1 MVVPAPVTARIDLD
15 VPSAPTSLVITGRM
29 LVWSDSLGATWTMPS
44 DGSKP
49 AVQLSD
55 AQRPNF
61 AFHLVVAG
69 DAVFATSR
77 KDLLRVDPGGVQAM
91 NLKLEDLPE
100 ESAADAS
107 AVYIT
112 LFKRTKVMRV
122 PIAGGPP
129 AKLADVSRGVL
140 GIHGTTLYAASYST
154 GTLVALPTAGGPAKQ
169 LASNLPR
176 PTAVAADDSAVYVY
190 CERDKAIRRIE
201 LADGSVK
208 IIARDL
214 ENSDDLISD
223 GPYLWTFTWGAQP
236 GLVRVM
242 KDGSRAA
249 QRLTTDLKTPN
260 KVAVDAHAV
269 YVSSREHARIVKLV
283 KSALPAP

>member
-1 MVVPAPVTARIDLD
+1 MVVPAPVAARINLD
-15 VPSAPTSLVITGRM
+15 VPTAPTSIVVVGDTLH
-29 LVWSDSLGATWTMPS
+29 WSDSLGSIWTMPS

-49 AVQLSD
+49 AAQLSD

-61 AFHLVVAG
+61 AFHLVAAG
-69 DAVFATSR
+69 DAVVATSR
-77 KDLLRVDPGGVQAM
+77 KDLLRVEGGGVHAM
-91 NLKLEDLPE
+91 NLRLKELPE

-112 LFKRTKVMRV
+112 MFKRSEVTRI
-122 PIAGGPP
+122 PLRGGAPS
-129 AKLADVSRGVL
+129 KLAEVSRGVL
-140 GIHGTTLYAASYST
+140 GIHGGTLYAASYSA
-154 GTLVALPTAGGPAKQ
+154 GTLVAIPTAGGPAKQ

-176 PTAVAADDSAVYVY
+176 PTAVAADESAVYVY

-201 LADGSVK
+201 LAGGAVT

-223 GPYLWTFTWGAQP
+223 GPQLWTFTWGARP

-242 KDGSRAA
+242 KDGSRPV
-249 QRLTTDLKTPN
+249 QRLTTDIKTPN
-260 KVAVDAHAV
+260 KVAVDADAV
-269 YVSSREHARIVKLV
+269 YVSSREHNRIVKLV

>member
-1 MVVPAPVTARIDLD
+1 
-15 VPSAPTSLVITGRM
+15 PTSIVIVDDT
-29 LVWSDSLGATWTMPS
+29 LVWSDSLGATWMMPS

-49 AVQLSD
+49 AAQLSD

-69 DAVFATSR
+69 DTVFATSR
-77 KDLLRVDPGGVQAM
+77 KDLLRVQSDGVHAM
-91 NLKLEDLPE
+91 NLRLKELPE

-112 LFKRTKVMRV
+112 MFKRSEVMRI
-122 PIAGGPP
+122 PISGGAPT
-129 AKLADVSRGVL
+129 KLADVPRGVL
-140 GIHGTTLYAASYST
+140 GIHGGTLYAASYSA
-154 GTLVALPTAGGPAKQ
+154 GTLVAIPTAGGPAKQ

-190 CERDKAIRRIE
+190 CERDKAIRRID
-201 LADGSVK
+201 LAGGAVT

-214 ENSDDLISD
+214 ENSDDLVSD
-223 GPYLWTFTWGAQP
+223 GPYLWTITWGAQP

-242 KDGSRAA
+242 KDGSRPA
-249 QRLTTDLKTPN
+249 QRLTADIKTPN
-260 KVAVDAHAV
+260 KVTVDAHAV
-269 YVSSREHARIVKLV
+269 YVSSREHSRIVKLV